1 MAAKLL
7 GEMGCHAPANRR
19 AIVARGVIPVLKEL
33 QEEPTGRS
41 RNSFEFALSR
51 LDENEVGGIAAREV
65 ARAREAEAKSK
76 ALEEKRKHAAERR
89 KELVERAGRIKSP
102 IAKKRA
108 RK

>member
-7 GEMGCHAPANRR
+7 GEMGSRAPLYRR

-41 RNSFEFALSR
+41 RNTFEFALSR
-51 LDENEVGGIAAREV
+51 LDEDKVDGIAAREV

-76 ALEEKRKHAAERR
+76 ALEEKRKHAESTPFH
-89 KELVERAGRIKSP
+89 LVERTERIKPP